1 MTNTSLKEQLI
12 LDLFEI
18 NAIKFGEFKLK
29 SGIIS
34 PFYFDLRLLVSYPY
48 LLELI
53 ADVFWEKLRTIYF
66 DVIVG
71 VPYTAI
77 PIATAICM
85 KQNQSMV
92 MVRKERKEHGT
103 KKMIEGYFHEGQY
116 AIVVDDVITNGESK
130 LLTIEPL
137 EKEELIVKDI
147 IVLLDRGQGGPELM
161 TKHGYRCHSIIHVN
175 EIFEALLRFKKI
187 TPAEAKKCLAF
198 VEKTRK
204 QFLKSPRAK
213 LKS

>member
-1 MTNTSLKEQLI
+1 KEQLI

-103 KKMIEGYFHEGQY
+103 KKMIE
-116 AIVVDDVITNGESK
+116 
-130 LLTIEPL
+130 
-137 EKEELIVKDI
+137 
-147 IVLLDRGQGGPELM
+147 
-161 TKHGYRCHSIIHVN
+161 
-175 EIFEALLRFKKI
+175 
-187 TPAEAKKCLAF
+187 
-198 VEKTRK
+198 
-204 QFLKSPRAK
+204 
-213 LKS
+213 